1 MADEIA
7 PALTPEE
14 WNPACHWSA
23 TAFIVGRYSPDRGMG
38 PRENVGGFEIRV
50 NAEGARAKT
59 GPRAIAEFSDHDA
72 HAIAALALY
81 GQPFGFTRADVE
93 LELQTAEHY
102 RVQTRIAQAGENPL
116 YDEGIAD
123 KPAVIAKFCAERAQH
138 HESVAARIA
147 ALLPPEALNG

>member
-1 MADEIA
+1 MADQIA

-50 NAEGARAKT
+50 NAEGARAKA

-81 GQPFGFTRADVE
+81 GQPFGFTRE
-93 LELQTAEHY
+93 T
-102 RVQTRIAQAGENPL
+102 
-116 YDEGIAD
+116 
-123 KPAVIAKFCAERAQH
+123 VIAMTSAAYFLENSEGSLATKWPADANPWHALAADLRREAEK
-138 HESVAARIA
+138 IA
-147 ALLPPEALNG
+147 ALLPPEALNE